1 MVIDRIK
8 EVISALKMNQTMFA
22 RQIGVDPAALSNVIR
37 RKRGLGDGIVARI
50 VARAGV
56 SEKWLLTGEGEM
68 FESPERL
75 EPTPRE
81 FALSKG
87 CGSLAADIFAGYC
100 ELSASDKK
108 IFEGVLEKFIAVRLS
123 SSAQVPSTTSLSGVI
138 LANATADRGGVV
150 NQNFK

>member
-1 MVIDRIK
+1 MVINRIK
-8 EVISALKMNQTMFA
+8 EVITALKINQTTFA
-22 RQIGVDPAALSNVIR
+22 RQIGVDPAALSNVMR

-50 VARAGV
+50 IARAGV

-68 FESPERL
+68 FESPKQP

-100 ELSASDKK
+100 ELSAADKR
-108 IFEGVLEKFIAVRLS
+108 IFEGVLEKFIACHLPIS
-123 SSAQVPSTTSLSGVI
+123 PDSASPAAGLIV
-138 LANATADRGGVV
+138 ANATADRGGVV

>member
-1 MVIDRIK
+1 
-8 EVISALKMNQTMFA
+8 
-22 RQIGVDPAALSNVIR
+22 
-37 RKRGLGDGIVARI
+37 
-50 VARAGV
+50 
-56 SEKWLLTGEGEM
+56 LLTGEGEM